1 MELAIRNKSRAKLM
15 KIRESVN
22 EMMTTTN
29 TGDGVINESGLDV
42 DERFIDLTSDRLDVD
57 YRDLASGVVNKSR
70 KRSMSEEKVV
80 NEQPLRKSRSREEQ
94 PKGQQLSSI
103 QKVHINRI

>member
-22 EMMTTTN
+22 EMMTTTTTTN
-29 TGDGVINESGLDV
+29 DGDGVINESGLDV

-57 YRDLASGVVNKSR
+57 YRDLASGAVNKSR

-94 PKGQQLSSI
+94 PKGQQPSSI
-103 QKVHINRI
+103 QKVHK